1 MANSDAEAVRSET
14 DQYSLYF
21 IIAGISVGI
30 ATFVQ
35 VSQQQVIIKKNVW
48 FPCQTHQCIS
58 LLQVLFL

>member
-35 VSQQQVIIKKNVW
+35 VSQQQVIIKKNV
-48 FPCQTHQCIS
+48 
-58 LLQVLFL
+58 